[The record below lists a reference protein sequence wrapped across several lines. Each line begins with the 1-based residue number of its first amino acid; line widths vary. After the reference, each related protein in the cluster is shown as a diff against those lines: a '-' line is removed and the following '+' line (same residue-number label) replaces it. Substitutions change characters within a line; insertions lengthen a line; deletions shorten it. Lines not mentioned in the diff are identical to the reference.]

1 MQLAISDNADKKLIF
16 SDSDSE
22 FSLFLYIDTKSLLTW
37 LSIPKNIRDYCLD
50 NSHGC
55 TIIKEEL
62 PQFKDYGDFLIKNII
77 NKLYECYQRK
87 ESEYGRTSTM
97 VPMDAKMGNRLPEY
111 SYFHKAFYL
120 MHVAIWTI
128 EADKYQAD
136 FDMNNTHVP
145 FIDPEEC
152 QTETCSSDLSFDNC
166 VDSNDFN
173 SNKRSFAKINSL
185 KVARRSTV
193 PPSRVSN
200 LFSQRS
206 EILQI
211 NSRLESISRLS
222 VELSNSFKNS
232 SSSPIRP
239 LAHISKYSEPIRS
252 SGQSDA
258 SSHIGLFGYI
268 KNHNLTHNTPNS
280 QSRPAKARLPSS
292 HSKLPKIS
300 TKNSTSRK
308 CTHAASSNSI
318 SPPIIAKGTLTAAF
332 GLSTNVP
339 QLHSVYIN
347 RKRNSLNEDAFYHSA
362 SDLASQKSKK
372 MRTTSC
378 KAILTEPEYPLN
390 FTPVSRTNSEHRHS
404 QLLTKPTPFPDHVLG
419 PQLITNTTHSLEFK
433 HPKKSFQNE
442 FKRTFKSIAHNTCL
456 SNRPIPIIYKQSPHL
471 SNIPISQL
479 VSSPKPEFLNSIN
492 GNFIINSYTPSQI

>member
-1 MQLAISDNADKKLIF
+1 MSVESKDNADKKLIF
-16 SDSDSE
+16 SDSE
-22 FSLFLYIDTKSLLTW
+22 FSLFLYIDSKSLLTW

-55 TIIKEEL
+55 AIIKEQL
-62 PQFKDYGDFLIKNII
+62 PQFKDFGEFLLKNII
-77 NKLYECYQRK
+77 NKLYECYQK
-87 ESEYGRTSTM
+87 KVCEYSRTSTM
-97 VPMDAKMGNRLPEY
+97 VPMDAKMGYKLPEY

-152 QTETCSSDLSFDNC
+152 KTETCSSDLSFDNC

-173 SNKRSFAKINSL
+173 SNKRSFAKINSF
-185 KVARRSTV
+185 KATRHSTV

-211 NSRLESISRLS
+211 NSRLENISRLS
-222 VELSNSFKNS
+222 DEFVKSFKNP

-239 LAHISKYSEPIRS
+239 ITHISKYSEPIRPS
-252 SGQSDA
+252 DQSDS

-268 KNHNLTHNTPNS
+268 KNHNVTHNSPNS
-280 QSRPAKARLPSS
+280 QSHPAKAKLASS
-292 HSKLPKIS
+292 YSNSPDIS
-300 TKNSTSRK
+300 TKNSISRK
-308 CTHAASSNSI
+308 RVNTASSNSI
-318 SPPIIAKGTLTAAF
+318 SPPVIARGTLTAAF
-332 GLSTNVP
+332 RLSTNAP
-339 QLHSVYIN
+339 KLQSAYPN

-362 SDLASQKSKK
+362 GDLASQKSKK

-378 KAILTEPEYPLN
+378 KAIITEPEYPLN
-390 FTPVSRTNSEHRHS
+390 FIPVTGSNSERRQS
-404 QLLTKPTPFPDHVLG
+404 KLLSKPHPFPDHVLG
-419 PQLITNTTHSLEFK
+419 TQLITNANHSFEFK
-433 HPKKSFQNE
+433 HPKKSSQSE

-456 SNRPIPIIYKQSPHL
+456 SNRPIPNIYKTSPHL
-471 SNIPISQL
+471 SSIPISQL
-479 VSSPKPEFLNSIN
+479 VSSPKPGFLNSIN
-492 GNFIINSYTPSQI
+492 GNFIVNSYTPSQI